1 MSNTNVL
8 RTVLLAIGLS
18 AAANAADDACKV
30 LFDADRKMIVT
41 AHHSY
46 QTQVSPGHKDP
57 KSSEA
62 IFMGGLKGAVYI
74 LVSGKWQRSGWGPE
88 DSLKQKEENIRN
100 TKASCR
106 YVRDETVSGEA
117 AAVYTIHTESEDVK
131 SDGTIWIG
139 KSRGVPLREELDSG
153 VSPGKSR
160 ITVRYDYSNVRAP
173 DGVK

>member
-1 MSNTNVL
+1 MSNANAL

-18 AAANAADDACKV
+18 AAANAADDTCKV
-30 LFDADRKMIVT
+30 LFDADRKMILT

-46 QTQVSPGHKDP
+46 QTEVSAGHKDP
-57 KSSEA
+57 KSAEA
-62 IFMGGLKGAVYI
+62 IYTGGLNGAVYI
-74 LVSGKWQRSGWGPE
+74 LVSGKWQRSRWGPE

-106 YVRDETVSGEA
+106 YVRDEAVSGEA
-117 AAVYTIHTESEDVK
+117 AAMYTIHTESEDVK

-139 KSRGVPLREELDSG
+139 KSRGTPLREEMGSDI
-153 VSPGKSR
+153 SPGKMH
-160 ITVRYDYSNVRAP
+160 IAVRYDYSNVRAP